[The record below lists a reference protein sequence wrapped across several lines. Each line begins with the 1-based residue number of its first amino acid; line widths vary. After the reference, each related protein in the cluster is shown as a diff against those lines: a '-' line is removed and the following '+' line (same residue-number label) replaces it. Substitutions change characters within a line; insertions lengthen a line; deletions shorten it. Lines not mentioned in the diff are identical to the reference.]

1 MFSDKSDARR
11 IIPVLARHRGEGDE
25 CEYGIYHADRE
36 YALEVGD
43 PMLAVV
49 RAKSAAEA
57 RIMAKDYSQVTCE
70 VIAVTDNVQVARKIE
85 SEFSF
90 RSGTPVSEAS
100 MREHTVTRY
109 WSVRGPA
116 WR

>member
-1 MFSDKSDARR
+1 MFSDKSDVRR
-11 IIPVLARHRGEGDE
+11 IIPVLARKRGEGDE

-49 RAKSAAEA
+49 RAKSAVEA
-57 RIMAKDYSQVTCE
+57 QIMAKDYSQVTTE
-70 VIAVTDNVQVARKIE
+70 VIAVTDNVEVARKTE

-90 RSGTPVSEAS
+90 RSGNPVSEAS
-100 MREHTVTRY
+100 MREQTGTRY
-109 WSVRGPA
+109 WPLRLRLA
-116 WR
+116 R